1 MNIDISPLWQ
11 WVQDQLAL
19 ANIYMQRPAVQRQ
32 VIAIVIVLTVTWLA
46 PRLLDMLLVRR
57 ERALRARHTPGDA
70 DEGAAAIP
78 TTPESWQERVLRLV
92 RAVNFVLFP
101 ILALLSFQLLLGYF
115 ADQGWPY
122 GLMQSVLPMLW
133 LVLGYRLIFS
143 LGLTLLPA
151 GSIEQLDRR
160 YLRPFAYLLVLF
172 ILDNIF
178 FDTLGLGD
186 FVIMAIQEFAI
197 TFGGIFSAL
206 QIGLIAYIVSWV
218 IFAAVHRVLARNKAE
233 PGLLETISRVARYA
247 VLALGAIIA
256 LGVLGVDLGTL
267 GWITT
272 GLSVGIGFGL
282 QELFANFASGI
293 VLTFER
299 SVRPGD
305 IIESQGTRGVVS
317 QVGMRATVIRTAD
330 RAEVFVPNK
339 ELMTKPL
346 IALTYS
352 DRVARVALNVN
363 VAYDS
368 DIDKINE
375 ILLATVTRHPL
386 ILTDPAPGVVLTE
399 IGPYSIN
406 FTVFG
411 FVTEF
416 GDSFRVK
423 AELYQ
428 MVRDALT
435 QQGISIPYPR
445 SEMHI
450 VQEIRGPSD
459 QDQQNAPMPE

>member
-1 MNIDISPLWQ
+1 
-11 WVQDQLAL
+11 
-19 ANIYMQRPAVQRQ
+19 
-32 VIAIVIVLTVTWLA
+32 
-46 PRLLDMLLVRR
+46 
-57 ERALRARHTPGDA
+57 
-70 DEGAAAIP
+70 
-78 TTPESWQERVLRLV
+78 
-92 RAVNFVLFP
+92 
-101 ILALLSFQLLLGYF
+101 
-115 ADQGWPY
+115 
-122 GLMQSVLPMLW
+122 
-133 LVLGYRLIFS
+133 
-143 LGLTLLPA
+143 
-151 GSIEQLDRR
+151 
-160 YLRPFAYLLVLF
+160 
-172 ILDNIF
+172 
-178 FDTLGLGD
+178 
-186 FVIMAIQEFAI
+186 
-197 TFGGIFSAL
+197 
-206 QIGLIAYIVSWV
+206 
-218 IFAAVHRVLARNKAE
+218 
-233 PGLLETISRVARYA
+233 
-247 VLALGAIIA
+247 LGAIIA

-352 DRVARVALNVN
+352 DRVARVALNVG

-368 DIDKINE
+368 DIDKTNE

-386 ILTDPAPGVVLTE
+386 ILADPAPGAMLTE
-399 IGPYSIN
+399 MGPYSIN
-406 FTVFG
+406 FIVFG

-428 MVRDALT
+428 MVRDALA

-450 VQEIRGPSD
+450 VQEIRAPSD
-459 QDQQNAPMPE
+459 QDQQNAPTPE